1 MDKALL
7 TELLEARVPA
17 ERLHASE
24 PMSAHTTFKVGGPV
38 DFFVSIASADELK
51 DVIDACR
58 QANAPYRIIGRGSD
72 LLVADDGLDGVCIH
86 LGDDFAAIEVDGTQ
100 LTAQA
105 GATNRQVSD
114 AAHQAGLS
122 GYEFA
127 SGIPGSIGGAAI
139 MNAGAYDGEFADVCA
154 SVTCMTPSGEIV
166 EVTGKEADFRY
177 RHSMMSD
184 EGYVVLGATL
194 QLVPWDKDQIGAR
207 VDELTARREE
217 KQPLELGSAGS
228 TFKRPLGYFAGKLID
243 DAGMRG
249 HAHGGAQVSNKHCG
263 FVVNTGTATASDIR
277 QVIKDVQDAVF
288 ADSGVLLEPE
298 VRMWGFD
305 D

>member
-1 MDKALL
+1 MDATLL
-7 TELLEARVPA
+7 KQLLEDAMPA
-17 ERLHASE
+17 ERLHFDE

-38 DFFVSIASADELK
+38 DVFASIASIEELQA
-51 DVIDACR
+51 VIDACK
-58 QANAPYRIIGRGSD
+58 QAQVEYRIIGRGSD
-72 LLVADDGLDGVCIH
+72 LLVSDDGLDGVCIH
-86 LGDDFAAIEVDGTQ
+86 LGDDFSEIEIDDTR
-100 LTAQA
+100 LIAQA
-105 GATNRQVSD
+105 GASNKQVSD
-114 AAHQAGLS
+114 AAHEAGLS

-139 MNAGAYDGEFADVCA
+139 MNAGAYDGEFADVCV
-154 SVTCMTPSGEIV
+154 SVTCLTPDGEIV
-166 EVTGKEADFRY
+166 EVESPDAAFSY

-184 EGYVVLGATL
+184 EGYVVLAATL
-194 QLVPWDKDQIGAR
+194 QLVPWDKNQIGAR
-207 VDELTARREE
+207 VEELTARREE

-228 TFKRPLGYFAGKLID
+228 TFKRPVGYYAGKLID

-249 HAHGGAQVSNKHCG
+249 HSFGGAQVSNKHCG
-263 FVVNTGTATASDIR
+263 FVVNTGNATASDIL

>member
-1 MDKALL
+1 MDATLL
-7 TELLEARVPA
+7 KQLLEDAVPA
-17 ERLHASE
+17 ERLHDNE
-24 PMSAHTTFKVGGPV
+24 PMSLHTTFKVGGPV
-38 DFFVSIASADELK
+38 DFFVSVASAEEIK

-58 QANAPYRIIGRGSD
+58 QAKAPWRIIGCGSD
-72 LLVADDGLDGVCIH
+72 LLVCDDGIEGVCIH
-86 LGDDFAAIEVDGTQ
+86 LGEDFNDIVVDGTR
-100 LTAQA
+100 LIAQA
-105 GATNRQVSD
+105 GATNKQVSD

-139 MNAGAYDGEFADVCA
+139 MNAGAYDGEFADVCM
-154 SVTCMTPSGEIV
+154 SVSCLTPEGEVV
-166 EVTGKEADFRY
+166 EVPSDEADFRY
-177 RHSMMSD
+177 RHSMMSNK
-184 EGYVVLGATL
+184 GYVVLGATL
-194 QLVPWDKDQIGAR
+194 QLVPWDKEQIGAR

-228 TFKRPLGYFAGKLID
+228 TFKRPLGYYAGKLID

-249 HAHGGAQVSNKHCG
+249 HAHGGAQVSSKHCG
-263 FVVNTGTATASDIR
+263 FVVNTGSATAADIR

-288 ADSGVLLEPE
+288 ADSGVFLEPE